1 MAKKVYFCD
10 PDKNKNCG
18 KQGCYLHGN
27 ECAITKYKEF
37 AREGDIPQEQA
48 MIILNALNETWFKSE
63 DDLK

>member
-1 MAKKVYFCD
+1 MAEKVYFCD

-27 ECAITKYKEF
+27 RCAITSSKEF
-37 AREGDIPQEQA
+37 AREGDIPQDQA
-48 MIILNALNETWFKSE
+48 MIVLNDLIDQFFESE

>member
-27 ECAITKYKEF
+27 ECAITFNKEF
-37 AREGDIPQEQA
+37 AREGDIPQDQA
-48 MIILNALNETWFKSE
+48 MIVLNDLLDKLFESE